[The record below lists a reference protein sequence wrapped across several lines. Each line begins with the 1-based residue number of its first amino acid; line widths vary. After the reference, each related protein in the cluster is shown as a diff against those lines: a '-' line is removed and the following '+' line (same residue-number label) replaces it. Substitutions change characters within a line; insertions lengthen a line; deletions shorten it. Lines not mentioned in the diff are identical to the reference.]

1 MKIKILHIKTHGI
14 WPKVYSN
21 KIYSFK
27 NVIIKPR
34 LIKLMLE
41 AFQLRD

>member
-1 MKIKILHIKTHGI
+1 MKIKILYIKIYGI
-14 WPKVYSN
+14 WLKVYLN

-27 NVIIKPR
+27 NVIIKLR

-41 AFQLRD
+41 VF